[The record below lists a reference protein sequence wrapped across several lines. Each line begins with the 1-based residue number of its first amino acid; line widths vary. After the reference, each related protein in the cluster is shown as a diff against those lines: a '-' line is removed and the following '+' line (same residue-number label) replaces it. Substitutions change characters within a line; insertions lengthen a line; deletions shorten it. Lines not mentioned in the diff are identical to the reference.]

1 MTAPVDRP
9 HSPVIAPSSLTPLPP
24 PSLSYRRFD
33 EPNRLTPSHCDRL
46 SPPIPDSIDLSL
58 GSLGEGGGGALESSH
73 SPPGGMAVDLDARLW
88 AGRGGRG
95 WGLLVTPPP
104 TPYAS
109 GTERV
114 SGRIEGSVV

>member
-9 HSPVIAPSSLTPLPP
+9 HFPVIAPSSLTPLPP

-58 GSLGEGGGGALESSH
+58 GSLGEGGGGAPSS
-73 SPPGGMAVDLDARLW
+73 PRIRRQGGWRSIWMRVCGL
-88 AGRGGRG
+88 AGGAGGG
-95 WGLLVTPPP
+95 GF
-104 TPYAS
+104 
-109 GTERV
+109 
-114 SGRIEGSVV
+114 